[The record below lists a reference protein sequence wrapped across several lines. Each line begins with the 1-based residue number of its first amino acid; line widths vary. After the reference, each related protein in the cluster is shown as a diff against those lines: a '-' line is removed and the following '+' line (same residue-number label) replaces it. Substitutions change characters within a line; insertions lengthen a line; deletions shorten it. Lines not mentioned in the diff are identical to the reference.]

1 MVRVGIIGAG
11 KWGKNHVRVYSGLE
25 GCELVGIA
33 DVNPEA
39 KTLADEFNTE
49 FYTDYHELL
58 DNVDAVSVV
67 VPTDLHYEIVKEC
80 VNAGKHVLVEKP
92 LTKTSEKSAELRKL
106 AEEKRVYLT
115 VGYLF
120 RFNAAVQELKRK
132 LATVGD
138 IQYITAR
145 YMHSNKPPRKD
156 SGVVFN
162 FGVHL
167 IDILSFVLEKTP
179 QKVYCKSKKFLS
191 EEREDAAIAVL
202 DYGNFLAELEM
213 SWLHPLKKRD
223 LWIIGSKKKIYVDLL
238 EQIMTI
244 YPIEVSYEGNKIE
257 PEQNIEIHKNEP
269 LKDELEK
276 FISTVESKN
285 FSKGNQDYNTTKLCE
300 LCLKSAEQGVEL
312 SNE

>member
-1 MVRVGIIGAG
+1 MIRVGVIGAG
-11 KWGKNHVRVYSGLE
+11 KWGKNHVRVYSKLE
-25 GCELVGIA
+25 GCKLAGIA
-33 DVNPEA
+33 DVNPENKA
-39 KTLADEFNTE
+39 LADEFKTE
-49 FYTDYHELL
+49 FFTDYHEML
-58 DNVDAVSVV
+58 DKCDAVSIV

-92 LTKTSEKSAELRKL
+92 LTKTSEKSAELRAL
-106 AEEKRVYLT
+106 AKDKGVYLT

-120 RFNAAVQELKRK
+120 RFNAAVQELKK
-132 LATVGD
+132 QLATAGD

-167 IDILSFVLEKTP
+167 IDNLSFVLEKAP
-179 QKVYCKSKKFLS
+179 KKIYCKTKKFLS
-191 EEREDAAIAVL
+191 EEREDAAIATF
-202 DYGNFLAELEM
+202 DYGNFMAELEM

-223 LWIIGSKKKIYVDLL
+223 LWVIGSKKKIYVDLL
-238 EQIMTI
+238 EQMMTI
-244 YPIEVSYEGNKIE
+244 YPIEVAYEGNKIE
-257 PEQNIEIHKNEP
+257 PDQEIEIHKNEP
-269 LKDELEK
+269 LEHELASFVK
-276 FISTVESKN
+276 AVESKDFAN
-285 FSKGNQDYNTTKLCE
+285 GNYDYGTTKLCE

>member
-1 MVRVGIIGAG
+1 M
-11 KWGKNHVRVYSGLE
+11 LE
-25 GCELVGIA
+25 KC
-33 DVNPEA
+33 
-39 KTLADEFNTE
+39 
-49 FYTDYHELL
+49 
-58 DNVDAVSVV
+58 DAVSIV

-92 LTKTSEKSAELRKL
+92 LTKNAEQSAELRKL
-106 AEEKRVYLT
+106 AEEKGVYLT

-120 RFNAAVQELKRK
+120 RFNAAVQELKKR
-132 LATVGD
+132 LPELGD

-167 IDILSFVLEKTP
+167 IDILSFVLEQKP
-179 QKVYCKSKKFLS
+179 KKVYCKSKSFLS
-191 EEREDAAIAVL
+191 EREDAAIATM
-202 DYGNFLAELEM
+202 DYGSFMAELEM

-223 LWIIGSKKKIYVDLL
+223 MWVIGSKKKVYIDLL
-238 EQIMTI
+238 EQMMTI
-244 YPIEVSYEGNKIE
+244 YTIEVSYDGNKIE

-269 LKDELEK
+269 LKEELTS
-276 FISTVESKN
+276 FISTIDSGN
-285 FSKGNQDYNTTKLCE
+285 FANGNDAYDTTKICE
-300 LCLKSAEQGVEL
+300 LCLKSSAEGVEL

>member
-1 MVRVGIIGAG
+1 MVKVGVIGAG
-11 KWGKNHVRVYSGLE
+11 KWGKNHVRVYSGLDN
-25 GCELVGIA
+25 CELVGIA
-33 DVNPEA
+33 DINPETKA
-39 KTLADEFNTE
+39 LADEFNTE

-58 DNVDAVSVV
+58 DKVDAVSVV
-67 VPTDLHYEIVKEC
+67 VPTDLHYDVVKDC

-106 AEEKRVYLT
+106 AEEKGVYLT

-120 RFNAAVQELKRK
+120 RFNAAVQELKRQ
-132 LATVGD
+132 LETAGE

-179 QKVYCKSKKFLS
+179 QKVYCKAKKFLS

-223 LWIIGSKKKIYVDLL
+223 LWVICSKKKIYVDLL

-244 YPIEVSYEGNKIE
+244 YPIEVSYGGNKIE
-257 PEQNIEIHKNEP
+257 PEQNIEIRKNEP
-269 LKDELEK
+269 LKDELTN
-276 FISTVESKN
+276 FINTIESKN
-285 FSKGNQDYNTTKLCE
+285 FANGNQNYNTTKLCE